1 MKLHNIKIL
10 NTFLLFII
18 LTATAM
24 ASSTTLLQDEL
35 KIESFSSAVVPLQ
48 NVTFIGR
55 MEIRLKRNLN
65 LFNSKDG
72 LVRVLADGVE
82 VDCIQF
88 YSTTSRKW
96 RSFIVNVGRT
106 VRTLEFYNGL
116 DRKVKIKQIT
126 KLPSAHY
133 GRVYRGNP
141 SEVLDLSS
149 QIIDITGHLE
159 HLVSSTD
166 IPAINEIKL
175 AASDLMNKVQALGPF
190 KVTNEIKYL
199 LGLFEKHS
207 SLIEEMK
214 LNQITMEL
222 AQEVSFVEAA
232 LKRLID

>member
-1 MKLHNIKIL
+1 MKLFNILLIFI
-10 NTFLLFII
+10 TFT
-18 LTATAM
+18 TAQASDTA
-24 ASSTTLLQDEL
+24 LLQEEL
-35 KIESFSSAVVPLQ
+35 KIESFSSAVVPLR

-55 MEIRLKRNLN
+55 MEIRVKRDFN

-72 LVRVLADGVE
+72 IVRVLADGVE

-116 DRKVKIKQIT
+116 DRKVKIKQII
-126 KLPSAHY
+126 KLPSIHY

-149 QIIDITGHLE
+149 QLIDVTGHLE
-159 HLVSSTD
+159 HLVSSND
-166 IPAINEIKL
+166 IYAINEIKL
-175 AASDLMNKVQALGPF
+175 SASDLMNKVQVLGPF
-190 KVTNEIKYL
+190 KVTNEIN
-199 LGLFEKHS
+199 
-207 SLIEEMK
+207 SLITLLHKHAVFIENLK

-222 AQEVSFVEAA
+222 ANEISFVETA